1 MNFNPAHR
9 VKHFLHLLLLAAFP
23 FLVHG
28 EGEYVLNIGEKS
40 VELSLGVKQMI
51 TLTNGQK
58 LSLLLSRKD
67 VLTYQGEL
75 FSFRHK
81 SEYAPSR
88 SELGDGL
95 HQTLMSSALGTVII
109 VQEYP
114 STDPSTLVDYMAKE
128 LTKEEL
134 KAGYTL
140 QSRPVEQKLADGTV
154 LKGKSVV
161 TTSKAE
167 QWTRT
172 IVAHGTGEGGLLIVT
187 MIEKDNTKKEQPL
200 IDLFWSTL
208 RLKPN

>member
-1 MNFNPAHR
+1 MNFNPAQR
-9 VKHFLHLLLLAAFP
+9 VKYFLYLLLLAAFP
-23 FLVHG
+23 FLVRG
-28 EGEYVLNIGEKS
+28 EGEYVLTIGEKS
-40 VELSLGVKQMI
+40 VELSLGEKQMI

-67 VLTYQGEL
+67 VLTYQAEL

-81 SEYAPSR
+81 SDYAPSR
-88 SELGDGL
+88 SDLGDGV
-95 HQTLMSSALGTVII
+95 HQTFMSTAVGTVIL
-109 VQEYP
+109 VQEYR
-114 STDPSTLVDYMAKE
+114 STDPSTLIDYMVKE

-134 KAGYTL
+134 KAGYTM
-140 QSRPVEQKLADGTV
+140 QTRPAEQKLADGTV

-172 IVAHGTGEGGLLIVT
+172 IVARGTGEGGLLIVT
-187 MIEKDNTKKEQPL
+187 MIDKDNIKKEQPV